1 MQPLAYET
9 MATKSN
15 LVNYKS
21 IRKPSYGGGGSSRL
35 STYINSLTKKQNAA
49 EDAILDNQYDEGII
63 TPENYLNALKTRL
76 GRDYLTPLQIV
87 NLQDKMVQVGEKVND
102 ASVDRQYKAG
112 DITTSQVYSYEKEKL
127 DKMTATDS
135 PTYNS
140 QSTKVQQLKDK
151 AEKETRAE
159 YRLQENVRISK
170 LPEDSSANLWAKA
183 KLYENLQNQAT
194 IDGDTSQAMAY
205 EATKNNYIS
214 GAKRGDINDII
225 TGAKNTVSSMT
236 EGEMGVPDAG
246 AGQTYYN
253 QLIGQNE
260 PVSSAVSGGGTT
272 QAPTTVASS
281 IGVEAGAVS
290 SYGNSPAVKNA
301 MESLDRGQK
310 TIDRLYADLKQK
322 QFLLGKYD
330 EAISKASGDQKTQL
344 LTARNNLADTINQ
357 TNNSIGIAEQG
368 IQDTV
373 TRIQELEQKAAT
385 SAFSQEVRKNNM
397 SFDQKET
404 QIETEFSKGKITKQE
419 YIQLAAGLAESKSN
433 YLGEVSNVFN
443 QYGNDISAE
452 TYMQKAG
459 DMQTIAQN
467 LNDVGTN
474 IDDYEPIAVDPKGK
488 ISNIFGKALRPGEFA
503 LTNVRQ
509 EKDAG
514 TFDMNYVNRG
524 GGYFKVYFPN
534 TKDEMG
540 LPVSASL
547 AKEMGKL
554 NDQSFIYTT
563 KGGKQV
569 TEQITFVTFTDESG
583 NPTTVKPMVSSM
595 VETLKKK
602 GIIAPSLG
610 KNSDTNFMVNESQ
623 LQINPDGSVNFSIP
637 PPPAPGAA
645 DKIYKKVTGTL
656 DYMGKNM
663 PKVGKTVID
672 SKTGQKVW
680 IPFSGF
686 APGFLET
693 PIKKGQELLKNVG
706 TGISDFLG
714 GKYGV
719 TERIGGRDI
728 YMPFK
733 KKPEGQSVTP
743 PFDFVTQA
751 IQKMFP
757 QVQAAEINKNAPAI
771 QNKLVQGQV
780 DKVISALPENERNA
794 ATLVAKALKKQG
806 ILDPNTLAYAMAT
819 MKHETAGSFQP
830 VNEGYYND
838 EKYGYEPGFTGRN
851 EARKRGYD
859 GGEDYYGRGYIQLTG
874 LGNYKTY
881 GDALGI
887 DLVNNPDLA
896 NDPEIAAKIM
906 ALYMKNRGT
915 ANLATSGHFVDAR
928 GTINQDDKG
937 QYIAGITQ
945 QYLKNAPL
953 LKSLISSVNAQEKKP
968 VGKTSLK
975 LRYEDPKP
983 KSLLQK
989 IGQRIS
995 DFFVKPVGA
1004 STVPKVTAP
1013 KSFIPTISTNAG
1025 VKTFTS
1031 STNNKSQQ
1039 NKSNQSSQQNKST
1052 QSFTPQISTNQG
1064 VKTYTPTPT
1073 YQTKAPAY
1081 SAPKPTPV
1089 PTPKPAPQYQTPAPR
1104 YTPAPAPKQNI
1115 VQKAISGIRNFINKW
1130 KWW

>member
-1 MQPLAYET
+1 
-9 MATKSN
+9 MATKSG

-21 IRKPSYGGGGSSRL
+21 ISKPSYGGGGSSRL
-35 STYINSLTKKQNAA
+35 SSYITSLTKKQNSA
-49 EDAILDNQYDEGII
+49 EDAILDNQYEEGVI

-112 DITTSQVYSYEKEKL
+112 EITTSQVYSYEKAKF

-159 YRLQENVRISK
+159 YRLTENVRISK
-170 LPEDSSANLWAKA
+170 LPEDSSANLWAKS

-194 IDGDTSQAMAY
+194 LDGDTSQAMAY
-205 EATKNNYIS
+205 EATKNNYTA

-225 TGAKNTVSSMT
+225 TGAKNTVSGMT
-236 EGEMGVPDAG
+236 EGGMGVPDSG
-246 AGQTYYN
+246 AGQTFYN
-253 QLIGQNE
+253 QLTGRNE
-260 PVSSAVSGGGTT
+260 PVTGVVGGGTT
-272 QAPTTVASS
+272 PAPTTAASS
-281 IGVEAGAVS
+281 GGAGVGAVS
-290 SYGNSPAVKNA
+290 SGYSNSPAISNA

-322 QFLLGKYD
+322 QYLIGKYD
-330 EAISKASGDQKTQL
+330 EAIGKASGDQKTQL
-344 LTARNNLADTINQ
+344 LTARNNLADTMNQ
-357 TNNSIGIAEQG
+357 TNNSISIAEQG

-373 TRIQELEQKAAT
+373 VRIQELQQKAAA
-385 SAFSQEVRKNNM
+385 SAFSQEVRKSNM

-404 QIETEFSKGKITKQE
+404 QIETEFSKGKINKEE
-419 YIQLAAGLAESKSN
+419 YIRLAAGLAEEKTN
-433 YLGEVSNVFN
+433 YLGEVSNIFN
-443 QYGNDISAE
+443 QYGNDSSAE
-452 TYMQKAG
+452 SYMQKAG
-459 DMQTIAQN
+459 DMQTISQG
-467 LNDVGTN
+467 LVDVGTN
-474 IDDYEPIAVDPKGK
+474 INDYEPIAVDPKGK

-547 AKEMGKL
+547 AKELGKL
-554 NDQSFIYTT
+554 NEQAFIYTT

-569 TEQITFVTFTDESG
+569 TEPITFVTFTDEKG
-583 NPTTVKPMVSSM
+583 NATSVKPIVTSM
-595 VETLKKK
+595 ANTLTKK
-602 GIIAPSLG
+602 GIVKPSLG
-610 KNSDTNFMVNESQ
+610 NNVDTNFMVSESQ

-637 PPPAPGAA
+637 PPAKSGLGTA
-645 DKIYKKVTGTL
+645 DKIYKNVSGTL
-656 DYMGKNM
+656 DSMGKNM
-663 PKVGKTVID
+663 PSVGKTVVD
-672 SKTGQKVW
+672 PKTGQKVW
-680 IPFSGF
+680 MPFSGF
-686 APGFLET
+686 APGFLEA

-719 TERIGGRDI
+719 TEKINGRDI
-728 YMPFK
+728 YQPFK
-733 KKPEGQSVTP
+733 KKSEGQTATP

-757 QVQAAEINKNAPAI
+757 EVQAAEIKKGAVPLENKKI
-771 QNKLVQGQV
+771 QGQV

-794 ATLVAKALKKQG
+794 ATLVAKALKEQG

-838 EKYGYEPGFTGRN
+838 EQYGYEPGFTGRS

-896 NDPEIAAKIM
+896 NDPETAAKIM
-906 ALYMKNRGT
+906 ALYMKQRGT
-915 ANLATSGHFVDAR
+915 ASLATAGNFVDAR

-937 QYIAGITQ
+937 QYIAGIAQ

-953 LKSLISSVNAQEKKP
+953 MKSLISSVNAQEKKP

-983 KSLLQK
+983 KNIFQK
-989 IGQRIS
+989 AGNAIS
-995 DFFVKPVGA
+995 NFFVKPAEG
-1004 STVPKVTAP
+1004 STVPKVTTP
-1013 KSFIPTISTNAG
+1013 KPFVPQISTATG
-1025 VKTFTS
+1025 VKTFSPTP
-1031 STNNKSQQ
+1031 QQ
-1039 NKSNQSSQQNKST
+1039 NQSSAPRSSSQPSQNYS
-1052 QSFTPQISTNQG
+1052 PAPAPA
-1064 VKTYTPTPT
+1064 PTPVYQSKAPAPV
-1073 YQTKAPAY
+1073 YQTKAPA
-1081 SAPKPTPV
+1081 PV
-1089 PTPKPAPQYQTPAPR
+1089 YQTPAPK

-1115 VQKAISGIRNFINKW
+1115 IQKAVSAVSNWINKL